1 MDYCRISP
9 AQQQTKPIP
18 RARHG
23 QTGTGKLQ
31 SHILVEVC
39 KNLKPF
45 QSLEFDPQSGLVTII
60 TELLVAS
67 SDEQQIID
75 ILAHHGANEKVVVRR
90 YADTF
95 KIAFTRHIRV

>member
-1 MDYCRISP
+1 MSLL
-9 AQQQTKPIP
+9 QQKQRPG
-18 RARHG
+18 ARHRQAG
-23 QTGTGKLQ
+23 AGKLQ

-45 QSLEFDPQSGLVTII
+45 QSLEFDPKSGTVTII

-67 SDEQQIID
+67 SDEQQVIE
-75 ILAHHGANEKVVVRR
+75 ILTHHGANEKVLVRR
-90 YADTF
+90 FADTF